1 MDIDEK
7 LQRAIAVVKA
17 DVEPHAC
24 VLKFLTREFGR
35 GNASLLIRDAH
46 GGVSRLYKA
55 HRAMKLAIK
64 RWNGSHRD
72 TEQIMRAATVY
83 MERRDE
89 VASLCSAPPIHP
101 TMQMK
106 MMERRKERASFY
118 RSGQR

>member
-1 MDIDEK
+1 MDINEE
-7 LQRAIAVVKA
+7 LQRAIAVAKA

-24 VLKFLTREFGR
+24 VLKFLTQEFGKV
-35 GNASLLIRDAH
+35 NASLLLRDAR
-46 GGVSRLYKA
+46 GSVSRLHKA

-64 RWNGSHRD
+64 RWDGSPKD

-83 MERRDE
+83 MERRDV
-89 VASLCSAPPIHP
+89 VASYCSAPPIHP

-118 RSGQR
+118 RGRR